1 MGLREG
7 VECRF
12 GNEVY
17 VPMFREMQVTKVVY
31 DATSALQSR
40 IGKVEVD
47 ADCAEYLDEVLS
59 NAVRFIDW
67 IQSGMK

>member
-1 MGLREG
+1 
-7 VECRF
+7 
-12 GNEVY
+12 
-17 VPMFREMQVTKVVY
+17 MFREMQVTKYVY
-31 DATSALQSR
+31 DATSALQGL

-47 ADCAEYLDEVLS
+47 ADCAEYLEEILS

>member
-1 MGLREG
+1 MES
-7 VECRF
+7 RF
-12 GNEVY
+12 GDERY
-17 VPMFREMQVTKVVY
+17 VPMFKQMQVTQYVY
-31 DATSALQSR
+31 DATNALQSR

-47 ADCAEYLDEVLS
+47 ADCAEYLDEILS

>member
-1 MGLREG
+1 
-7 VECRF
+7 
-12 GNEVY
+12 
-17 VPMFREMQVTKVVY
+17 MFREMQVMKVVY

>member
-1 MGLREG
+1 
-7 VECRF
+7 
-12 GNEVY
+12 
-17 VPMFREMQVTKVVY
+17 MQVTKYVY

-47 ADCAEYLDEVLS
+47 PDCAEYLDEILS
-59 NAVRFIDW
+59 NAIRFIDW

>member
-1 MGLREG
+1 MRGAIEG
-7 VECRF
+7 RF
-12 GNEVY
+12 GDEGY
-17 VPMFREMQVTKVVY
+17 VPLFREMQVEKVVY

-47 ADCAEYLDEVLS
+47 ADCAEYLDEILS